1 MVCTLLAGVNVVAF
15 AADGD
20 LVVTVN
26 KFYNDAKK
34 GGDGEHLF
42 TKDEEEMSWL
52 SSLPTWNDE
61 GEAWKAPVLSETDVW
76 RCYNPLSG
84 EHLYVD
90 EGYADYLAGMG
101 WNKEKIAFYSDDDMG
116 VPVYRLWNG
125 QDGVGSHHYTTNA
138 GEVEW
143 LVGQGWTAEDVAF
156 YGVKED
162 LEVVDAVLDNEAP
175 SMGDTITATAVNAE
189 GMPVPGNYKYQWY
202 RVQGADELLIKGA
215 NKASYTVS
223 AADIG
228 CSLYCVVT
236 VANGDVFYTEETSK
250 ISVQEITSLEVKGM
264 SGYKA
269 STDKAPTIPVV
280 GDILSAVTDPEVE
293 TGIVSYQWYRDD
305 AKIAGATSATYI
317 VQEADQNCV
326 LKVVIKSKDET
337 AVKINEDAS
346 EKETE
351 LVCKDVSDLDVTLSK
366 TSGVQIDD
374 TIALTVKD
382 GSSKLVNGT
391 DYSVKWYK
399 DEVSPLNILAGNDD
413 KFVVDNQGL
422 LGHEVICVVTGK
434 FAEGYINTKELSAG
448 VIGYT
453 ISAVAIK
460 ADSAAPGVGT
470 TLTAQVDGDDDITEL
485 CDLQWFRDG
494 VEITGAENAK
504 YTLTADDVGQHVY
517 TVVAEGANGLTGKVT
532 SPKKNLT
539 VAETTAITGFGV
551 ANLITKKPVTG
562 QGDVHE
568 GDILYASTVQEA
580 ANSSMVYTWRYTNEQ
595 GDVETA
601 TGQTFVVP
609 DNMDISGDANEFK
622 IMVTARYIGNPNDSF
637 TLTDNSITKKNA
649 TGDNTVSVSPA
660 KETGM
665 QGKTLTVAAFGGEA
679 NTALTNNEEIAG
691 KYYFLPRLDAN
702 GDPVAAA
709 TDGTSAAYLFN
720 CYRAFN
726 SASTTINNSA
736 VNNPLEAGYK
746 TYEAPQLGSFV
757 HANVS
762 PSLSGLSYRWYLVDS
777 SENTTIIP
785 GETSSTIEVKTPYL
799 GQHLM
804 CEISG
809 SNTATDPFCG
819 ATIATVTEN
828 VVIPSDRTIVSMKIV
843 DADTYNTIT
852 TVKQYNDT
860 KAVTKLG
867 KNNVY
872 VIIGLD
878 SEGRLV
884 KTNGNPNDMNV
895 TMVWDGTKS
904 ASYIAQGTP
913 LNANDAVNK
922 GYVTGMFVPA
932 QTYYVGLPLTYTFNT
947 ELVDEETYGIEYSMA
962 AGTIA
967 TVDGQDVVSTKQ
979 DLTATLTSST
989 SVSIDEVAWYEAPS
1003 KSAAG
1008 TKVAGVET
1016 ATLDS
1021 AKITAGKY
1029 YYVVFKDAEG
1039 KLHEGD
1045 RVLAQAPLASS
1056 ITPTSLSD
1064 AGAKPTVVGDLATKI
1079 KVIDQFGVDY
1089 TEAGLTVTITN
1100 TVAAGTYSA
1109 GYNAGVVTI
1118 SRKADEDTSKGGSE
1132 TITIKAGDRTVGTAT
1147 LTVTPK
1153 N

>member
-15 AADGD
+15 AADDND
-20 LVVTVN
+20 LIVSVN
-26 KFYNDAKK
+26 KFYNDATK

-52 SSLPTWNDE
+52 SSLPTWNNE

-90 EGYADYLAGMG
+90 EGYADYLAGSG
-101 WNKEKIAFYSDDDMG
+101 WNKEKVAFYSDDDMG

-236 VANGDVFYTEETSK
+236 VATGEVFYTEETSK
-250 ISVQEITSLEVKGM
+250 ISVQEITSLEIRGM

-280 GDILSAVTDPEVE
+280 GDILSTVTDPEVE

-317 VQEADQNCV
+317 VQEADQDCV

-366 TSGVQIDD
+366 TSGVQIGD
-374 TIALTVKD
+374 TVKLTVKD

-399 DEVSPLNILAGNDD
+399 DEVSPLNVLGTTTDQ
-413 KFVVDNQGL
+413 FVVLNPDL
-422 LGHEVICVVTGK
+422 LGHQVICVVTGK
-434 FAEGYINTKELSAG
+434 FAEGYINTAELSSG

-453 ISAVAIK
+453 IGAVAID
-460 ADSAAPGVGT
+460 ADSDAPGVGT
-470 TLTAQVDGDDDITEL
+470 TLTATVDGSEDITEL
-485 CDLQWFRDG
+485 CNLQWFRDG
-494 VEITGAENAK
+494 VEITGADSAK
-504 YTLTADDVGQHVY
+504 YTLTADDEGQHVY

-532 SPKKNLT
+532 SPKSNLN
-539 VAETTAITGFGV
+539 VAETTAITGFV
-551 ANLITKKPVTG
+551 VVNPITETPVTG
-562 QGDVHE
+562 MGDIHE
-568 GDILYASTVQEA
+568 GDLLYATTLQEA
-580 ANSSMVYTWRYTNEQ
+580 ANSSIVYTWRYTNEQ

-601 TGQTFVVP
+601 TGPAFVVP
-609 DNMDISGDANEFK
+609 DNMDISGAANEFK

-637 TLTDNSITKKNA
+637 TLTANSITKQNA
-649 TGDNTVSVSPA
+649 QGDNTVSVLPDR
-660 KETGM
+660 ETGA
-665 QGKTLTVAAFGGEA
+665 QGLALGVAAFGGAA
-679 NTALTNNEEIAG
+679 NTALTNNAEIAG
-691 KYYFLPRLDAN
+691 KYYFLPIL
-702 GDPVAAA
+702 GMTGQPVAANPN
-709 TDGTSAAYLFN
+709 GTSAAYLFN

-736 VNNPLEAGYK
+736 VNNPMEAGYK

-762 PSLSGLSYRWYLVDS
+762 PSLSGLSYQWYLVDS
-777 SENTTIIP
+777 SENPTIIP
-785 GETSSTIEVKTPYL
+785 GETSNTIEVKTPYL

-804 CEISG
+804 CTISG
-809 SNTATDPFCG
+809 EDFNIDPADPYCG
-819 ATIATVTEN
+819 ATIETVTEN

-843 DADTYNTIT
+843 DAATYMSIA

-860 KAVTKLG
+860 KAVTKLEKG
-867 KNNVY
+867 ETY
-872 VIIGLD
+872 FIIGLD

-884 KTNGNPNDMNV
+884 RSNFDADDMNV
-895 TMVWDGTKS
+895 AMVWDGTKS

-913 LNANDAVNK
+913 LDANDAVNK

-932 QTYYVGLPLTYTFNT
+932 QTYYVGLPMTYTFNT
-947 ELVDEETYGIEYSMA
+947 ELVDEETYGIEYSMEH
-962 AGTIA
+962 GTIA
-967 TVDGQDVVSTKQ
+967 TVAGQDIVSTEQ

-1008 TKVAGVET
+1008 TKVVGATT
-1016 ATLDS
+1016 ATL
-1021 AKITAGKY
+1021 AKANITAGKY

-1045 RVLAQAPLASS
+1045 RVQAMDPGVASL
-1056 ITPTSLSD
+1056 TPEALTDQGSD
-1064 AGAKPTVVGDLATKI
+1064 DTEAGTLTIAVK
-1079 KVIDQFGVDY
+1079 DQFGVPC
-1089 TEAGLTVTITN
+1089 TGLTASISDEFGDAY
-1100 TVAAGTYSA
+1100 TVAFADGT
-1109 GYNAGVVTI
+1109 VTVT
-1118 SRKADEDTSKGGSE
+1118 RAADEDTSAGGTA
-1132 TITIKAGDRTVGTAT
+1132 TIPLKKATVTVAEAT
-1147 LTVTPK
+1147 LTVIPM

>member
-15 AADGD
+15 AADDND
-20 LVVTVN
+20 LIVSVN
-26 KFYNDAKK
+26 KFYNDATK

-52 SSLPTWNDE
+52 SSLPTWNNE

-90 EGYADYLAGMG
+90 EGYADYLAGSG
-101 WNKEKIAFYSDDDMG
+101 WNKEKVAFYSDDDMG

-236 VANGDVFYTEETSK
+236 VATGEVFYTEETSK

-280 GDILSAVTDPEVE
+280 GDILSAVTEPEVE
-293 TGIVSYQWYRDD
+293 TGIVSYQWYRDE
-305 AKIAGATSATYI
+305 AKIAGATSATYV
-317 VQEADQNCV
+317 VQEADQDCV

-351 LVCKDVSDLDVTLSK
+351 KVCKDVSDLDVTLSK
-366 TSGVQIDD
+366 TSGVQIGD
-374 TIALTVKD
+374 TVKLTVKD

-399 DEVSPLNILAGNDD
+399 DEVSPLNVLGTTTDQFD
-413 KFVVDNQGL
+413 VDNADL

-434 FAEGYINTKELSAG
+434 FAEGYINTTELSAG

-453 ISAVAIK
+453 IGSVAIS

-470 TLTAQVDGDDDITEL
+470 TLKATVDDSDDITEL

-494 VEITGAENAK
+494 VAIAGAENAK
-504 YTLTADDVGQHVY
+504 YTLTADDEGQHVY

-532 SPKKNLT
+532 SAKFNVD
-539 VAETTAITGFGV
+539 VAETTAITGFV
-551 ANLITKKPVTG
+551 VVNPIKEAYVTG
-562 QGDVHE
+562 VGDVHE
-568 GDILYASTVQEA
+568 GDILYATTLQEA

-609 DNMDISGDANEFK
+609 DNMDISNAATASK
-622 IMVTARYIGNPNDSF
+622 IMVTARYIGNKNDSF
-637 TLTDNSITKKNA
+637 TLTANSITKQNA
-649 TGDNTVSVSPA
+649 QGNNTVSVMPNA
-660 KETGM
+660 ETGM
-665 QGKTLTVAAFGGEA
+665 QGQELEVADFDGEA
-679 NTALTNNEEIAG
+679 NEALTNDDEVAG
-691 KYYFLPRLDAN
+691 KYYFLPIL
-702 GDPVAAA
+702 GVTGQPVAANP
-709 TDGTSAAYLFN
+709 DGTSAAYLFN

-762 PSLSGLSYRWYLVDS
+762 PSLSGLSYQWYLVDS
-777 SENTTIIP
+777 SENPTRIP
-785 GETSSTIEVKTPYL
+785 GETDSTIEVKTAYL

-804 CEISG
+804 CVVSG
-809 SNTATDPFCG
+809 DADDPTDPFCG
-819 ATIATVTEN
+819 ATIETVTEN

-843 DADTYNTIT
+843 DQETYFGIS

-860 KAVTKLG
+860 KAVTKLEKG
-867 KNNVY
+867 KTY
-872 VIIGLD
+872 WIIGLD

-884 KTNGNPNDMNV
+884 KSNLNGDDLNV
-895 TMVWDGTKS
+895 AMVWDGTKS
-904 ASYIAQGTP
+904 ASYIAQGRP

-947 ELVDEETYGIEYSMA
+947 ELVDEETYGIEYSIA
-962 AGTIA
+962 PGTIA
-967 TVDGQDVVSTKQ
+967 TVAGQDIVSTGL
-979 DLTATLTSST
+979 DLKATLTSST
-989 SVSIDEVAWYEAPS
+989 SVSIDTVAWYEAPS

-1008 TKVAGVET
+1008 TKVADADT
-1016 ATLDS
+1016 ATLPA
-1021 AKITAGKY
+1021 AKINDGKY

-1045 RVLAQAPLASS
+1045 RVLAQDPVVASL
-1056 ITPTSLSD
+1056 TPEALTDQGSD
-1064 AGAKPTVVGDLATKI
+1064 DTEAGTLTIAVK
-1079 KVIDQFGVDY
+1079 DQFGVPC
-1089 TEAGLTVTITN
+1089 TGLTASISDEFGDAYTVAFADGTVTVTRVEHKDTSDGGTATITLKKAAV
-1100 TVAAGTYSA
+1100 TVA
-1109 GYNAGVVTI
+1109 
-1118 SRKADEDTSKGGSE
+1118 E
-1132 TITIKAGDRTVGTAT
+1132 AT
-1147 LTVTPK
+1147 LTVIPM